1 MLFRKKRRCGCII
14 CYMNP
19 KSKITSNEIEDKLI
33 SAPSNQI
40 SLCCCCSQP
49 CRLTYCHRHRDR
61 ETFPKD
67 YDIEGP
73 EKKLCNSTYWR
84 FGTESSSWISETHEQ
99 MSQVI
104 LNRDLAK
111 IKKKALLTAETTCPG
126 IFERDTVLPVTGFR
140 DIFTGCPPDQRETCA
155 LTTYSEDYAPQKEY
169 LPPRFQVMVIIVGK
183 LQLQELEGASHITP
197 TIKCREKRMHP
208 RGLLRL
214 WLGLP
219 SSLSHSSGLSPEM
232 LLSTFRI
239 FPPPLTIKTIPHRHT
254 HKPT

>member
-169 LPPRFQVMVIIVGK
+169 LPPRVYPHPEEYSIV
-183 LQLQELEGASHITP
+183 HR
-197 TIKCREKRMHP
+197 KCRSQFTDLDGSKRF
-208 RGLLRL
+208 GINTWQDESGIYANSDSKQKLY
-214 WLGLP
+214 
-219 SSLSHSSGLSPEM
+219 SLAGNP
-232 LLSTFRI
+232 I
-239 FPPPLTIKTIPHRHT
+239 VPL
-254 HKPT
+254 

>member
-1 MLFRKKRRCGCII
+1 MGTFDNSYQDCYGDSKEQWYELGPTDLMERKGSLTLRSGHKK
-14 CYMNP
+14 Y
-19 KSKITSNEIEDKLI
+19 SKPVLVYSW
-33 SAPSNQI
+33 
-40 SLCCCCSQP
+40 
-49 CRLTYCHRHRDR
+49 HRDR